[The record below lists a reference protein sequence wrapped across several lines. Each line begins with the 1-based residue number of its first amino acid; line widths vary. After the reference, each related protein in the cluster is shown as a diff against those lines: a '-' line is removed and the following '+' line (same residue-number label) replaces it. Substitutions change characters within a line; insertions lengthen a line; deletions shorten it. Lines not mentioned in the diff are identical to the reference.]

1 MPKSRLPAARAHGDE
16 LTEMND
22 RNAKSSFRGLGYY
35 IPAIVVAFA
44 VLIAVLLADSQKRRL
59 EEEYLRSS
67 TTEQLGLLRSRL
79 EGNILGNIKLV
90 QGLVATF
97 STEPDMSPAHFDD
110 LLSRIFREE
119 NQLRSLAIAPD
130 FVVDRVYPLKG
141 NERSLGLDYRK
152 NERQRAAA
160 LQVMEQD
167 RLIVTGPVDLVQGG
181 RGVIARYPIHA
192 GKDNAFFGIASAV
205 INLDKLL
212 ASSGFNDDLKIAVT
226 LSSKPHNSG
235 EARTFFAT
243 PDTVDTNPVDMT
255 IDIGHETWTMS
266 ASPLKGWQQPSA
278 DLGAFRAGLALLAI
292 IIVAPMFWVGY
303 LMKERHRHILTLQD
317 REDRLETV
325 SQRLQLALDAS
336 KAGVWEY
343 DTESH
348 TLSWDA
354 RMRTLY
360 NVPQERET
368 CVYDDW
374 RRAVHPDDV
383 EGAERIF
390 EGTIETEKPY
400 TTEFRVRTGDGGIRH
415 ILEHAMTY
423 RTSSGAKRIVG
434 ANWDVTED
442 ALLQA
447 ELLQAKLT
455 AETQN
460 HALEEARRVMEH
472 NSLHDALTQ
481 LPNRRFLDQ
490 QLGLAGNGDGR
501 PLTLLHIDLDRFK
514 DINDTLG
521 HAAGDEVLKHAAGVL
536 RAQIPLE
543 DFIARIGGD
552 EFVLLSR
559 RDPAQADFTALSARL
574 IEAISEPMIIEGH
587 DCRIGASIGI
597 ATRNDADESPEQLL
611 VNADIALYEAKRRG
625 RNRVEAFNDE
635 LRLRT
640 VEVKRLSDDIL
651 RGLERGEF
659 RPFFQPQFDAET
671 LEIVGVEA
679 LARWEHPTRGFIAP
693 DIFLPVA
700 ESLNVVARIDETILD
715 QALFQA
721 ARWEGQAL
729 GIPRVSVNVSC
740 QRLRDE
746 GLIDK
751 LKAMNIRPGAL
762 TFELLES
769 ISFDS
774 ADDGLR
780 QAIEEIKA
788 LGIDIEIDDF
798 GTGHASIVSL
808 LELSPKRLKID
819 RRLVQ
824 PLLESTAQQSL
835 VRSIIEIGKV
845 RDIETVA
852 EGVET
857 LEHAALLRRLG
868 CHTLQG
874 YALAR
879 PMAADDF
886 LAFAK
891 ERGWMPNTKIT
902 PAKAS

>member
-1 MPKSRLPAARAHGDE
+1 
-16 LTEMND
+16 MND
-22 RNAKSSFRGLGYY
+22 RNAQFSFRGLGYY

-44 VLIAVLLADSQKRRL
+44 VLIAVMLADAQKRRL

-79 EGNILGNIKLV
+79 EGNILGNVKLV
-90 QGLVATF
+90 QGLVATL
-97 STEPDMSPAHFDD
+97 STEPDMSSDRFAD
-110 LLSRIFREE
+110 LAGRIFGED

-130 FVVDRVYPLKG
+130 FVVTLVYPKKG

-152 NERQRAAA
+152 NELQRAAA
-160 LQVMEQD
+160 LQVQELD
-167 RLIVTGPVDLVQGG
+167 RMIVTGPIDLVQGG

-205 INLDKLL
+205 INLDRLL
-212 ASSGFNDDLKIAVT
+212 ASSGFSDDLTIAAS
-226 LSSKPHNSG
+226 LSSKPHDGG

-243 PDTVDTNPVDMT
+243 PNTVDADPVVMT
-255 IDIGHETWTMS
+255 IDIGHEVWTMS
-266 ASPLKGWQQPSA
+266 AAPLKGWHQPSA
-278 DLGAFRAGLALLAI
+278 DLGIFRGGLALLAT

-303 LMKERHRHILTLQD
+303 LMKDRHRHILALQD

-336 KAGVWEY
+336 RVGVWEY
-343 DTESH
+343 DSET
-348 TLSWDA
+348 TALSWDT

-360 NVPQERET
+360 NVPPDQPI
-368 CVYDDW
+368 CGYDDW
-374 RRAVHPDDV
+374 RAALHPDDI
-383 EGAERIF
+383 EDAERVFATAIAS
-390 EGTIETEKPY
+390 EKPY
-400 TTEFRVRTGDGGIRH
+400 ITEFRVIGRDGGIRH
-415 ILEHAMTY
+415 IRAHGMTY
-423 RTSSGAKRIVG
+423 HASSGTKRIVG

-442 ALLQA
+442 TLLQA
-447 ELLQAKLT
+447 ELLEAKLT
-455 AETQN
+455 AEAQN
-460 HALEEARRVMEH
+460 RALEEARLVMEH
-472 NSLHDALTQ
+472 NSLHDALTR

-490 QLGLAGNGDGR
+490 QLALSGNGDGR

-536 RAQIPLE
+536 RAHIPLE

-559 RDPAQADFTALSARL
+559 RDPSDADFTGLSARL
-574 IEAISEPMIIEGH
+574 IEAISEPMVIEGH

-640 VEVKRLSDDIL
+640 VEIKRLSDDIL

-659 RPFFQPQFDAET
+659 HPFFQPQFDAET

-679 LARWEHPTRGFIAP
+679 LARWQHPTRGFVAP
-693 DIFLPVA
+693 DVFLPVA

-721 ARWEGQAL
+721 MRWEGQGL

-751 LKAMNIRPGAL
+751 LRAMNIRPGSL

-769 ISFDS
+769 ISFDT

-824 PLLESTAQQSL
+824 PLLESTSQQSL
-835 VRSIIEIGKV
+835 VRSIIDIGKV
-845 RDIETVA
+845 RGIETVA

-857 LEHAALLRRLG
+857 LDHAALLRSLG

-891 ERGWMPNTKIT
+891 ARGWMPGAKVT

>member
-1 MPKSRLPAARAHGDE
+1 
-16 LTEMND
+16 MND
-22 RNAKSSFRGLGYY
+22 RNAQLSFRGLGYY
-35 IPAIVVAFA
+35 VPAIVVAFA
-44 VLIAVLLADSQKRRL
+44 VLIAVLLADAQKRRL
-59 EEEYLRSS
+59 EEEYLRSF

-79 EGNILGNIKLV
+79 QGNILGNIKLV
-90 QGLVATF
+90 QGFVATL
-97 STEPDMSPAHFDD
+97 STEPDMPSARFND
-110 LLSRIFREE
+110 LAGRIFDED

-130 FVVDRVYPLKG
+130 FVVSLVYPLKG

-160 LQVMEQD
+160 LQVKALD
-167 RLIVTGPVDLVQGG
+167 RMVVTGPVDLVQGG
-181 RGVIARYPIHA
+181 RGLIARYPVRA
-192 GKDNAFFGIASAV
+192 GSDNAFIGIASAV
-205 INLDKLL
+205 IDLDRLL
-212 ASSGFNDDLKIAVT
+212 ASSGFKDDLRIAVS
-226 LSSKPHNSG
+226 LSSRPHVGG
-235 EARTFFAT
+235 EAKTFFNTA
-243 PDTVDTNPVDMT
+243 VPVDIDPVVMT
-255 IDIGHETWTMS
+255 IDIGHEIWTMS
-266 ASPLKGWQQPSA
+266 AAPLMGWQQPSA
-278 DLGAFRAGLALLAI
+278 DLGLFRSGLLAI
-292 IIVAPMFWVGY
+292 ALIIVVPIFWAGY
-303 LMKERHRHILTLQD
+303 LMKDRHRHILALQD
-317 REDRLETV
+317 REDRLEIV

-336 KAGVWEY
+336 RVGVWEY
-343 DTESH
+343 DTQNDM
-348 TLSWDA
+348 LSWDA
-354 RMRTLY
+354 RMREIY
-360 NVPQERET
+360 NVPPQQLI
-368 CVYDDW
+368 CGYADW
-374 RRAVHPDDV
+374 RKALHPDDI
-383 EGAERIF
+383 EEAERVF
-390 EGTIETEKPY
+390 ASAIETEEPY
-400 TTEFRVRTGDGGIRH
+400 ITAFRVLTPSGTARH
-415 ILEHAMTY
+415 IRAHGMTY
-423 RTSSGAKRIVG
+423 HASSGAKRIVG

-442 ALLQA
+442 TRLQA

-455 AETQN
+455 AEAQN
-460 HALEEARRVMEH
+460 RALEDARLVLEH
-472 NSLHDALTQ
+472 NSLHDALTR

-490 QLGLAGNGDGR
+490 QLALAGSAADRR

-521 HAAGDEVLKHAAGVL
+521 HAAGDEVLKQAAGVL
-536 RAQIPLE
+536 RAHVPAA

-559 RDPAQADFTALSARL
+559 RDPAEADFSALSARL
-574 IEAISEPMIIEGH
+574 IEAISEPMTIEGH

-597 ATRNDADESPEQLL
+597 ATRNEAEESAEQLL

-651 RGLERGEF
+651 RGLERQEF
-659 RPFFQPQFDAET
+659 HPYFQPQFDAET

-679 LARWEHPTRGFIAP
+679 LARWNHPTRGFIAP
-693 DIFLPVA
+693 DTFLPVA

-721 ARWEGQAL
+721 MRWEGQGL

-746 GLIDK
+746 NLIAK
-751 LKAMNIRPGAL
+751 LKAMNIKPGTL

-769 ISFDS
+769 ISFDT
-774 ADDGLR
+774 ADDGLK

-857 LEHAALLRRLG
+857 LAHADLLRRLG
-868 CHTLQG
+868 CHALQG
-874 YALAR
+874 YAFAR
-879 PMAADDF
+879 PMAAEDF

-891 ERGWMPNTKIT
+891 ARAWMPKTKPT
-902 PAKAS
+902 AVKAS

>member
-1 MPKSRLPAARAHGDE
+1 
-16 LTEMND
+16 MNE
-22 RNAKSSFRGLGYY
+22 RNAPLPLKGLGYY
-35 IPAIVVAFA
+35 VPAIVVACA
-44 VLIAVLLADSQKRRL
+44 VLIAVFLADVQKRRL
-59 EEEYLRSS
+59 EEQYLRSF

-79 EGNILGNIKLV
+79 QGNILGNVKLV
-90 QGLVATF
+90 QGLVATL
-97 STEPDMSPAHFDD
+97 STEPGMSPARYDD
-110 LLSRIFREE
+110 LASRIFKED

-130 FVVDRVYPLKG
+130 FVITLVYPLKG
-141 NERSLGLDYRK
+141 NERSLGLNYRT
-152 NERQRAAA
+152 NEKQRAAA
-160 LQVMEQD
+160 LEVLERG

-181 RGVIARYPIHA
+181 RGVIARYPIYA

-205 INLDKLL
+205 IDLDKLL
-212 ASSGFNDDLKIAVT
+212 EASGFRSDLRVAVS
-226 LSSKPHNSG
+226 LSSRPRDGG
-235 EARTFFAT
+235 EARTFFTTSTA
-243 PDTVDTNPVDMT
+243 VDSDPVVMS
-255 IDIGHETWTMS
+255 IDIGHEVWTMS
-266 ASPLKGWQQPSA
+266 AAPLKGWNAPSA
-278 DLGAFRAGLALLAI
+278 DLGIFRSGLALLAL

-303 LMKERHRHILTLQD
+303 LMKDRYRHILALQD

-336 KAGVWEY
+336 KVGVWEY
-343 DTESH
+343 DTESNA
-348 TLSWDA
+348 LSWDA

-360 NVPQERET
+360 GVPPEQAVCGYE
-368 CVYDDW
+368 DW
-374 RRAVHPDDV
+374 RSALHPDDLA
-383 EGAERIF
+383 EAERVF
-390 EGTIETEKPY
+390 ASAIETERPY
-400 TTEFRVRTGDGGIRH
+400 ITEFRVLTREGGVRH
-415 ILEHAMTY
+415 IRAHGMTY
-423 RTSSGAKRIVG
+423 RASSGTKRIVG

-442 ALLQA
+442 VRLQA
-447 ELLQAKLT
+447 ELLQSKLT
-455 AETQN
+455 AEAQN
-460 HALEEARRVMEH
+460 HALEDARLVLEH
-472 NSLHDALTQ
+472 NSLHDALTR

-490 QLGLAGNGDGR
+490 QLALAGAIEDGR

-521 HAAGDEVLKHAAGVL
+521 HAAGDEVLKQAAAVL
-536 RAQIPLE
+536 RAHVPAE

-559 RDPAQADFTALSARL
+559 REPAAADFPALSARL
-574 IEAISEPMIIEGH
+574 IGAISEPMAIEGH

-597 ATRNDADESPEQLL
+597 ATRNEAEESAEHLL

-659 RPFFQPQFDAET
+659 HPYFQPQFDAET

-679 LARWEHPTRGFIAP
+679 LARWEHPKRGFIAP
-693 DIFLPVA
+693 DAFLPVA
-700 ESLNVVARIDETILD
+700 ESLNVLAQIDATILD

-721 ARWEGQAL
+721 ARWEGQGL
-729 GIPRVSVNVSC
+729 GIPCVSVNVSC

-746 GLIDK
+746 TLIEK

-769 ISFDS
+769 ISFDT
-774 ADDGLR
+774 ADDGLK

-798 GTGHASIVSL
+798 GTGHASIISL

-824 PLLESTAQQSL
+824 PLLDSTAQQSL

-857 LEHAALLRRLG
+857 LAHAELLRRLG
-868 CHTLQG
+868 CHVLQG
-874 YALAR
+874 YAFAR

-891 ERGWMPNTKIT
+891 ARAWIPPAKLNR
-902 PAKAS
+902 AKAS

>member
-1 MPKSRLPAARAHGDE
+1 MS
-16 LTEMND
+16 D
-22 RNAKSSFRGLGYY
+22 RNAHLSFHGLGYY
-35 IPAIVVAFA
+35 VPAIVVAVA
-44 VLIAVLLADSQKRRL
+44 VLAAVVLADFQKRRL
-59 EEEYLRSS
+59 EEEYLRSF

-79 EGNILGNIKLV
+79 EGNIQGNIKLV

-97 STEPDMSPAHFDD
+97 STEPDMSPSRYAD
-110 LLSRIFREE
+110 LASRIFRKDT
-119 NQLRSLAIAPD
+119 QLRSLAIAPN
-130 FVVDRVYPLKG
+130 FVISLVYPLKG
-141 NERSLGLDYRK
+141 NERSLGLDYHK
-152 NERQRAAA
+152 NEKQRAAA
-160 LQVMEQD
+160 MQVKMLD
-167 RLIVTGPVDLVQGG
+167 RIVVTGPVDLVQGG
-181 RGVIARYPIHA
+181 RGVIARYPIHT
-192 GKDNAFFGIASAV
+192 GNGDDTAFFGIASAV
-205 INLDKLL
+205 IDLDALL
-212 ASSGFNDDLKIAVT
+212 DSSGLNSEEMDIAVS
-226 LSSKPHNSG
+226 LSSRAHDGG
-235 EARTFFAT
+235 ENKTFFNTRAA
-243 PDTVDTNPVDMT
+243 VDAHPVVMT
-255 IDIGHETWTMS
+255 IDIGHETWTM
-266 ASPLKGWQQPSA
+266 AGAPLKGWQQPSA
-278 DLGAFRAGLALLAI
+278 DLGLFRGSLALLAI
-292 IIVAPMFWVGY
+292 VIVAPMFWVGY
-303 LMKERHRHILTLQD
+303 LMKDRHRHILALQD

-325 SQRLQLALDAS
+325 SQRLQLALNAS
-336 KAGVWEY
+336 KVGVWEY
-343 DTESH
+343 DTE
-348 TLSWDA
+348 TAALSWDA
-354 RMRTLY
+354 RMRELY
-360 NVPQERET
+360 NVPPEQPI
-368 CVYDDW
+368 CGYADW
-374 RRAVHPDDV
+374 RAALHPDDIQS
-383 EGAERIF
+383 AERAF
-390 EGTIETEKPY
+390 AAAIESDDPY
-400 TTEFRVRTGDGGIRH
+400 ITEFRVLTRNGSVRH
-415 ILEHAMTY
+415 IRAHGMSYYA
-423 RTSSGAKRIVG
+423 SSGAKRIVG

-442 ALLQA
+442 ILLQA

-455 AETQN
+455 AEAQN
-460 HALEEARRVMEH
+460 RALEEARLVLEH
-472 NSLHDALTQ
+472 NSLHDALTR

-490 QLGLAGNGDGR
+490 QLALAGAGGKDER
-501 PLTLLHIDLDRFK
+501 ALTLLHIDLDRFK

-521 HAAGDEVLKHAAGVL
+521 HAAGDEVLKHAAAVL
-536 RAQIPLE
+536 RAHIPPE

-559 RDPAQADFTALSARL
+559 RDPSEADFNALSARL
-574 IEAISEPMIIEGH
+574 IEAISEPMSIEGH

-597 ATRNDADESPEQLL
+597 ATRNEAEESAEQLL

-651 RGLERGEF
+651 RGLERLEF
-659 RPFFQPQFDAET
+659 RPFFQPQFDAQT

-693 DIFLPVA
+693 DVFLPVA

-721 ARWEGQAL
+721 TRWQAHGL

-746 GLIDK
+746 TLIDK
-751 LKAMNIRPGAL
+751 LRAMNIRPGSL

-769 ISFDS
+769 ISFDT
-774 ADDGLR
+774 ADDGLK

-824 PLLESTAQQSL
+824 PLLESRSQQSM
-835 VRSIIEIGKV
+835 VRSIVDIGKV
-845 RDIETVA
+845 RGIETVA

-857 LEHAALLRRLG
+857 LAHAELLRGLG
-868 CHTLQG
+868 CHALQG

-886 LAFAK
+886 LAFA
-891 ERGWMPNTKIT
+891 EARGWMPQAGAGFMT
-902 PAKAS
+902 AEGR

>member
-1 MPKSRLPAARAHGDE
+1 
-16 LTEMND
+16 MND
-22 RNAKSSFRGLGYY
+22 RNAQFSFRGLGYY
-35 IPAIVVAFA
+35 IPALVVAFA
-44 VLIAVLLADSQKRRL
+44 VLIAVLLADAQKRRL

-90 QGLVATF
+90 QGLVATL
-97 STEPDMSPAHFDD
+97 STEPDMSSTRFAD
-110 LLSRIFREE
+110 LAGRIFGED

-130 FVVDRVYPLKG
+130 FVVSLVYPMKG

-160 LQVMEQD
+160 LQVLEED
-167 RLIVTGPVDLVQGG
+167 RMIVTGPVDLVQGG
-181 RGVIARYPIHA
+181 RGVIARYPIHT
-192 GKDNAFFGIASAV
+192 GSDNAFFGIASAV
-205 INLDKLL
+205 INLDRLL
-212 ASSGFNDDLKIAVT
+212 SSSGFSDDLKIAAS
-226 LSSKPHNSG
+226 LSSRSHGGG

-243 PDTVDTNPVDMT
+243 PDTVDIDPVVMT
-255 IDIGHETWTMS
+255 IDIGHEVWTMS
-266 ASPLKGWQQPSA
+266 AAPLKGWHQPSA
-278 DLGAFRAGLALLAI
+278 DLGIFRGGLALLAI

-303 LMKERHRHILTLQD
+303 LMKDRHRHILALQD

-336 KAGVWEY
+336 KVGVWEY
-343 DTESH
+343 DSET
-348 TLSWDA
+348 TGLSWDA
-354 RMRTLY
+354 RMRALY
-360 NVPQERET
+360 NVPPGQPI
-368 CVYDDW
+368 CGYDDW
-374 RRAVHPDDV
+374 RAALHPDDIA
-383 EGAERIF
+383 EAERTFATAIAD
-390 EGTIETEKPY
+390 EKPY
-400 TTEFRVRTGDGGIRH
+400 ITEFRVVGCDGGIRH
-415 ILEHAMTY
+415 IRAHGMTY
-423 RTSSGAKRIVG
+423 RALSGAKRIVG
-434 ANWDVTED
+434 ANWDVTAD
-442 ALLQA
+442 ILLQD

-455 AETQN
+455 AEAQN
-460 HALEEARRVMEH
+460 RALEEARRVMEH
-472 NSLHDALTQ
+472 NSLHDALTR

-490 QLGLAGNGDGR
+490 QLALSGNGESR

-521 HAAGDEVLKHAAGVL
+521 HAAGDEVLKHAASVL
-536 RAQIPLE
+536 RAHIPLE

-559 RDPAQADFTALSARL
+559 RDPSEADFTALSARL
-574 IEAISEPMIIEGH
+574 IEAISEPMTIEGH

-659 RPFFQPQFDAET
+659 HPFFQPQFDAET

-679 LARWEHPTRGFIAP
+679 LARWQHPTRGFIAP
-693 DIFLPVA
+693 DVFLPVA
-700 ESLNVVARIDETILD
+700 ETLNVVARIDETILD

-721 ARWEGQAL
+721 MRWEGQGL

-751 LKAMNIRPGAL
+751 LRAMNIRPGAL

-769 ISFDS
+769 ISFDT

-824 PLLESTAQQSL
+824 PLLESPSQQSL
-835 VRSIIEIGKV
+835 VRSIIDIGKV
-845 RDIETVA
+845 RGIETVA

-857 LEHAALLRRLG
+857 LDHAELLRNLG

-879 PMAADDF
+879 PMGGDDF

-891 ERGWMPNTKIT
+891 ARGWMPAARIT
-902 PAKAS
+902 PVKASR

>member
-1 MPKSRLPAARAHGDE
+1 
-16 LTEMND
+16 MNE
-22 RNAKSSFRGLGYY
+22 RNAPLPLKGLGYY
-35 IPAIVVAFA
+35 VPAIVVACA
-44 VLIAVLLADSQKRRL
+44 VLIAVFLADVQKRRL
-59 EEEYLRSS
+59 EEQYLRSF

-79 EGNILGNIKLV
+79 QGNILGNVKLV
-90 QGLVATF
+90 QGLVATL
-97 STEPDMSPAHFDD
+97 STEPGMSPARYDD
-110 LLSRIFREE
+110 LASRIFKED

-130 FVVDRVYPLKG
+130 FVITLVYPLKG
-141 NERSLGLDYRK
+141 NERSLGLNYRT
-152 NERQRAAA
+152 NEKQRAAA
-160 LQVMEQD
+160 LEVLERG

-181 RGVIARYPIHA
+181 RGVIARYPIYA

-205 INLDKLL
+205 IDLDKLL
-212 ASSGFNDDLKIAVT
+212 EASGFRSDLRVAVS
-226 LSSKPHNSG
+226 LSSRPRDGG
-235 EARTFFAT
+235 EARTFFTTSTA
-243 PDTVDTNPVDMT
+243 VDSDPVVMS
-255 IDIGHETWTMS
+255 IDIGHEVWTMS
-266 ASPLKGWQQPSA
+266 AAPLKGWNAPSA
-278 DLGAFRAGLALLAI
+278 DLGIFRSGLALLAL

-303 LMKERHRHILTLQD
+303 LMKDRHRHILALQD

-336 KAGVWEY
+336 KVGVWEY
-343 DTESH
+343 DTESNA
-348 TLSWDA
+348 LSWDA

-360 NVPQERET
+360 GVPPEQAVCGYE
-368 CVYDDW
+368 DW
-374 RRAVHPDDV
+374 RSALHPDDLA
-383 EGAERIF
+383 EAERVF
-390 EGTIETEKPY
+390 ASAIETERPY
-400 TTEFRVRTGDGGIRH
+400 ITEFRVLTREGGVRH
-415 ILEHAMTY
+415 IRAHGMTY
-423 RTSSGAKRIVG
+423 RASSGTKRIVG

-442 ALLQA
+442 VRLQA
-447 ELLQAKLT
+447 ELLQSKLT
-455 AETQN
+455 AEAQN
-460 HALEEARRVMEH
+460 HALEDARLVLEH
-472 NSLHDALTQ
+472 NALHDALTR

-490 QLGLAGNGDGR
+490 QLALAGAIEDGR

-521 HAAGDEVLKHAAGVL
+521 HAAGDEVLKQAAAVL
-536 RAQIPLE
+536 RAHVPAE

-559 RDPAQADFTALSARL
+559 REPAAADFPALSARL
-574 IEAISEPMIIEGH
+574 IGAISEPMAIEGH

-597 ATRNDADESPEQLL
+597 ATRNEAEESAEHLL

-659 RPFFQPQFDAET
+659 HPYFQPQFDAET

-679 LARWEHPTRGFIAP
+679 LARWEHPKRGFIAP
-693 DIFLPVA
+693 DAFLPVA
-700 ESLNVVARIDETILD
+700 ESLNVLAQIDATILD

-721 ARWEGQAL
+721 ARWEGQGL
-729 GIPRVSVNVSC
+729 GIPCVSVNVSC

-746 GLIDK
+746 TLIEK

-769 ISFDS
+769 ISFDT
-774 ADDGLR
+774 ADDGLK

-798 GTGHASIVSL
+798 GTGHASIISL

-824 PLLESTAQQSL
+824 PLLDSTAQQSL

-857 LEHAALLRRLG
+857 LAHAELLRRLG
-868 CHTLQG
+868 CHVLQG
-874 YALAR
+874 YAFAR

-891 ERGWMPNTKIT
+891 ARAWIPPAKLNR
-902 PAKAS
+902 AKAS

>member
-1 MPKSRLPAARAHGDE
+1 
-16 LTEMND
+16 MND
-22 RNAKSSFRGLGYY
+22 RNAPLSFRGLGYY
-35 IPAIVVAFA
+35 VPAIIVAFA
-44 VLIAVLLADSQKRRL
+44 VLIAVFLADVQKRRL
-59 EEEYLRSS
+59 EEEYLRSF

-79 EGNILGNIKLV
+79 QGNILGNIKLV
-90 QGLVATF
+90 QGLVATL
-97 STEPDMSPAHFDD
+97 STEPTMPPARFAD
-110 LLSRIFREE
+110 LAGRIFDED

-130 FVVDRVYPLKG
+130 FVVTLVYPLKG

-160 LQVMEQD
+160 LQVQERN

-181 RGVIARYPIHA
+181 RGVIARYPVRV
-192 GKDNAFFGIASAV
+192 GKDKTFFGIASAV
-205 INLDKLL
+205 IDLDRLL
-212 ASSGFNDDLKIAVT
+212 SASGFSDDMRIAVQI
-226 LSSKPHNSG
+226 SSRAHEGG
-235 EARTFFAT
+235 EAKAFFNTTAA
-243 PDTVDTNPVDMT
+243 VDSDPVIMS
-255 IDIGHETWTMS
+255 IDIGHEVWTVS
-266 ASPLKGWQQPSA
+266 AAPLKGWHQPSA
-278 DLGAFRAGLALLAI
+278 DLGLFRGGLALLAI

-303 LMKERHRHILTLQD
+303 LMKDRHRHILALQD
-317 REDRLETV
+317 REDQLETV

-336 KAGVWEY
+336 KVGVWEY
-343 DTESH
+343 DSETSG
-348 TLSWDA
+348 LSWDV
-354 RMRTLY
+354 RMRKLY
-360 NVPQERET
+360 GVPPTQPVCRYE
-368 CVYDDW
+368 DW
-374 RRAVHPDDV
+374 RKALHPDDL
-383 EGAERIF
+383 EGAERVF
-390 EGTIETEKPY
+390 AEAIEAERPY
-400 TTEFRVRTGDGGIRH
+400 ITEFRVLAGDGTVRH
-415 ILEHAMTY
+415 IRAHGMTY
-423 RTSSGAKRIVG
+423 RTSSGSKRIVG

-442 ALLQA
+442 NRLQA
-447 ELLQAKLT
+447 ELLQAKLI
-455 AETQN
+455 AEAQN
-460 HALEEARRVMEH
+460 RALEDARLVLEH
-472 NSLHDALTQ
+472 NSLHDALTR

-490 QLGLAGNGDGR
+490 QLALAGAGEDQR

-521 HAAGDEVLKHAAGVL
+521 HAAGDEVLKQAAGVL
-536 RAQIPLE
+536 RAHVPAE

-559 RDPAQADFTALSARL
+559 RDPTAADFPTLSARL
-574 IEAISEPMIIEGH
+574 IEAISEPMTIEGH

-597 ATRNDADESPEQLL
+597 ATRNDAEESAEQLL

-640 VEVKRLSDDIL
+640 VEMKRLSDDIL

-659 RPFFQPQFDAET
+659 HPFFQPQFDAET

-679 LARWEHPTRGFIAP
+679 LARWEHPTRGFIPP
-693 DIFLPVA
+693 DVFLPVA
-700 ESLNVVARIDETILD
+700 ESLNVVAKIDETILD
-715 QALFQA
+715 QALFQTI
-721 ARWEGQAL
+721 RWEGQGL

-746 GLIDK
+746 TLIEK
-751 LKAMNIRPGAL
+751 LKAMNIQPGAL

-769 ISFDS
+769 ISFDT
-774 ADDGLR
+774 ADDGLKE
-780 QAIEEIKA
+780 AIEEIKV

-824 PLLESTAQQSL
+824 PLLESTSQQSL
-835 VRSIIEIGKV
+835 VRSIIDIGKV
-845 RDIETVA
+845 RGIETVA

-857 LEHAALLRRLG
+857 LEHAELLRGLG
-868 CHTLQG
+868 CHALQG

-891 ERGWMPNTKIT
+891 ARSWMQTEKPTT
-902 PAKAS
+902 AKAS

>member
-1 MPKSRLPAARAHGDE
+1 
-16 LTEMND
+16 MND
-22 RNAKSSFRGLGYY
+22 RNAQFSFRGLGYY
-35 IPAIVVAFA
+35 IPAVVVAFA
-44 VLIAVLLADSQKRRL
+44 VFIAVMLADAQKRRL

-90 QGLVATF
+90 QGLVATL
-97 STEPDMSPAHFDD
+97 STEPDMSSARFAD
-110 LLSRIFREE
+110 LAGRIFDED

-130 FVVDRVYPLKG
+130 FVVSLVYPMKG

-160 LQVMEQD
+160 LQVQKED
-167 RLIVTGPVDLVQGG
+167 RMIVTGPVDLVQGG
-181 RGVIARYPIHA
+181 RGVIARYPIRI
-192 GKDNAFFGIASAV
+192 GKDNTFFGIASAV
-205 INLDKLL
+205 INLDRLL
-212 ASSGFNDDLKIAVT
+212 ASSGFSDDLKIAAS
-226 LSSKPHNSG
+226 LSSRPHDGG

-243 PDTVDTNPVDMT
+243 PDTVDIDPVVMT
-255 IDIGHETWTMS
+255 IDIGHEVWTMS
-266 ASPLKGWQQPSA
+266 AAPLKGWHQPSA
-278 DLGAFRAGLALLAI
+278 DLGVFRGGLALLAV

-303 LMKERHRHILTLQD
+303 LMKDRHRHILALQD

-336 KAGVWEY
+336 KVGVWEY
-343 DTESH
+343 DSET
-348 TLSWDA
+348 TALSWDA
-354 RMRTLY
+354 RMRALY
-360 NVPQERET
+360 NVLPGQAI
-368 CVYDDW
+368 CGYDDW
-374 RRAVHPDDV
+374 RAAIHPADLD
-383 EGAERIF
+383 EAERVFAAAIAN
-390 EGTIETEKPY
+390 EKPY
-400 TTEFRVRTGDGGIRH
+400 ITEFRVVRRDGGIRH
-415 ILEHAMTY
+415 IRAHGMNY

-442 ALLQA
+442 TLLQA
-447 ELLQAKLT
+447 ELLEAKLT
-455 AETQN
+455 AEAQN
-460 HALEEARRVMEH
+460 RALEDARRVMEH
-472 NSLHDALTQ
+472 NSLHDALTR

-490 QLGLAGNGDGR
+490 QLALSGHGDGR

-536 RAQIPLE
+536 RAHIPAE

-559 RDPAQADFTALSARL
+559 RDPSDADFSSLSTRL
-574 IEAISEPMIIEGH
+574 IEAISEPMAIEGH

-659 RPFFQPQFDAET
+659 HPFFQPQFDAVT

-679 LARWEHPTRGFIAP
+679 LARWQHPTRGFIAP
-693 DIFLPVA
+693 DVFLPVA

-721 ARWEGQAL
+721 MRWEGQGL

-751 LKAMNIRPGAL
+751 LRAMNIRPGAL

-769 ISFDS
+769 ISFDT

-824 PLLESTAQQSL
+824 PLLESTSQQSL
-835 VRSIIEIGKV
+835 VRSIIDIGKV

-857 LEHAALLRRLG
+857 LAHAELLRNLG

-879 PMAADDF
+879 PMGGDDF

-891 ERGWMPNTKIT
+891 ARSWMPAARIT
-902 PAKAS
+902 PAKASR

>member
-1 MPKSRLPAARAHGDE
+1 
-16 LTEMND
+16 MNE
-22 RNAKSSFRGLGYY
+22 RHAQFSFRGLGYY

-44 VLIAVLLADSQKRRL
+44 VLIAIFLADVQKRRL
-59 EEEYLRSS
+59 EEEYLRSF
-67 TTEQLGLLRSRL
+67 TTEQLGLLRARL
-79 EGNILGNIKLV
+79 QGNILGNIKLV

-97 STEPDMSPAHFDD
+97 STEPDMSQARFTD
-110 LLSRIFREE
+110 LAGRIFRDDGP
-119 NQLRSLAIAPD
+119 LRNLAIAPD
-130 FVVDRVYPLKG
+130 FVVSLAYPLKG

-152 NERQRAAA
+152 NAKQRAAA
-160 LQVMEQD
+160 LQVQALD

-181 RGVIARYPIHA
+181 RGVIARYPIHV
-192 GKDNAFFGIASAV
+192 GRDNAFFGIASAV
-205 INLDKLL
+205 IDLDKLL
-212 ASSGFNDDLKIAVT
+212 EGSGFKNDMRIAISI
-226 LSSKPHNSG
+226 SSRAHDGGPAK
-235 EARTFFAT
+235 TFFETESA
-243 PDTVDTNPVDMT
+243 VDSEPVDMT
-255 IDIGHETWTMS
+255 IDIGHEIWTMS
-266 ASPLKGWQQPSA
+266 AAPLGGWQQPSA
-278 DLGAFRAGLALLAI
+278 DLGRFRGGLMLLAI

-303 LMKERHRHILTLQD
+303 LMKDRHRHLLALQD
-317 REDRLETV
+317 REERLETV

-336 KAGVWEY
+336 RVGVWEY
-343 DTESH
+343 DTETD

-354 RMRTLY
+354 RMRALY
-360 NVPQERET
+360 GVPPTKASCTYE
-368 CVYDDW
+368 DW
-374 RRAVHPDDV
+374 RRALHPDDL
-383 EGAERIF
+383 EEAERVF
-390 EGTIETEKPY
+390 SAAIETEKPY
-400 TTEFRVRTGDGGIRH
+400 ITEFRLQYGDGDVRH
-415 ILEHAMTY
+415 IRAHGMTY
-423 RTSSGAKRIVG
+423 LASSGAKRIVG

-442 ALLQA
+442 NRLQA

-455 AETQN
+455 AEAQN
-460 HALEEARRVMEH
+460 RALEDARRAMEH
-472 NSLHDALTQ
+472 NALHDALTRM
-481 LPNRRFLDQ
+481 PNRRFLDQ
-490 QLGLAGNGDGR
+490 QLTLAGDDQR

-521 HAAGDEVLKHAAGVL
+521 HAAGDEVLKQAAAVL
-536 RAQIPLE
+536 RDHVPAE

-559 RDPAQADFTALSARL
+559 RDPATADFPALSARL
-574 IEAISEPMIIEGH
+574 IEAISEPMVIEGH

-597 ATRNDADESPEQLL
+597 ATRNEAEESAEQLL

-625 RNRVEAFNDE
+625 RNRVEAFNDD

-659 RPFFQPQFDAET
+659 RPFFQPQFCAET
-671 LEIVGVEA
+671 LDIVGVEA

-693 DIFLPVA
+693 DVFLPVA
-700 ESLNVVARIDETILD
+700 ESLNVVAQIDETILD

-721 ARWEGQAL
+721 MRWEAQGL

-740 QRLRDE
+740 QRLHDE
-746 GLIDK
+746 NLVEK
-751 LKAMNIRPGAL
+751 LKAENIRPGTL

-769 ISFDS
+769 ISFDT
-774 ADDGLR
+774 ADEGLK

-798 GTGHASIVSL
+798 GSGHASIVSL
-808 LELSPKRLKID
+808 LELSPARLKID

-824 PLLESTAQQSL
+824 PLLGSPAQQSL
-835 VRSIIEIGKV
+835 VHSIIDIGKV
-845 RDIETVA
+845 RGIETVA

-857 LEHAALLRRLG
+857 LAHAELLRGLG
-868 CHTLQG
+868 CHVLQG

-879 PMAADDF
+879 PMPADDF

-891 ERGWMPNTKIT
+891 ARAWMPAEWLS